1 MPTIG
6 PVEVLIFLLVGALLI
21 FLAVRKRVSPLVL
34 VLLVLVL
41 LVIVPSPFV
50 ATGLAFFT
58 GAILNVFAPA

>member
-34 VLLVLVL
+34 VLLV
-41 LVIVPSPFV
+41 IVPSPFV

-58 GAILNVFAPA
+58 GAILDVFAPA

>member
-34 VLLVLVL
+34 VLLVIVL
-41 LVIVPSPFV
+41 SPFV
-50 ATGLAFFT
+50 AMGLAFFT

>member
-6 PVEVLIFLLVGALLI
+6 PVEVLIFL
-21 FLAVRKRVSPLVL
+21 AVRKRVSP
-34 VLLVLVL
+34 LVLVL

-58 GAILNVFAPA
+58 GAILLSLIHI

>member
-6 PVEVLIFLLVGALLI
+6 PVEVLIFLLIGALLI
-21 FLAVRKRVSPLVL
+21 FLAARKRVSPLVL
-34 VLLVLVL
+34 VLLVIVL
-41 LVIVPSPFV
+41 SPFV